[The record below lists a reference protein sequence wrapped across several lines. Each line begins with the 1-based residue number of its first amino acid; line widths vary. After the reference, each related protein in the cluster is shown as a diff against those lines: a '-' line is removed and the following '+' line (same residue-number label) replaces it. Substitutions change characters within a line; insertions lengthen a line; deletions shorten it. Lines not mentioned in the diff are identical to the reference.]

1 MDTLANLG
9 EILGGLGVLISLI
22 FLAIQIRKGSD
33 SNGGFT
39 TASSTCVAGKS
50 ILYV

>member
-22 FLAIQIRKGSD
+22 FLAIQIRSG
-33 SNGGFT
+33 NEL
-39 TASSTCVAGKS
+39 ARA
-50 ILYV
+50 

>member
-22 FLAIQIRKGSD
+22 FLAIQIRSGNELARAD
-33 SNGGFT
+33 SQRQ
-39 TASSTCVAGKS
+39 ARHA
-50 ILYV
+50 

>member
-22 FLAIQIRKGSD
+22 FLAIQIRSGNELARAD
-33 SNGGFT
+33 SQRQARHAWQENLF
-39 TASSTCVAGKS
+39 
-50 ILYV
+50 